1 MLKSAKTAGNAGA
14 NFFLKKRTHSI
25 KNTLSARVTS
35 DVGMN
40 TNTAAITPP
49 KAETEIISTAY
60 TPEIIAL
67 IKRSG
72 KAARRNLVQYAIRK
86 KA

>member
-1 MLKSAKTAGNAGA
+1 
-14 NFFLKKRTHSI
+14 
-25 KNTLSARVTS
+25 
-35 DVGMN
+35 MN

-49 KAETEIISTAY
+49 NAETEIISTAY